1 MKILSYPLLL
11 ACLALLVACKRDA
24 EPAAKQ
30 RAPASSQVSVVQLSP
45 EALQQVDLQVERVQR
60 HPYKR
65 ALQVSGVV
73 KPNPNRLVDVSW
85 LIPGRAIEVLANVGD
100 RVRQGQIL
108 ARVDSTDLGL
118 AQSEYLKA
126 QAHLAVAEKG
136 LERAQHLLDAKVIG
150 TGEYQRR
157 EGETL
162 AGRADHRAAAER
174 LVLLG
179 MTQPEID
186 LLARTQRINSK
197 ASIRAP
203 LEGTVIE
210 RHVNRGEVIDP
221 KTKLFVVADLS
232 ELWVMA
238 DVHEKDIPKVQL
250 GQPVEIQVTPYP
262 AETFR
267 GLIMHIGEVIEPA
280 TRTAKVRT
288 EVPNPDGR
296 LKAEMFA
303 TVKIVTTVEDQV
315 LAVPG
320 IAVQRDRGRDIV
332 FVRTGPTQFEPR
344 EVVVGEP
351 SGDIVPIL
359 KGVSEGEEVVT
370 KGSFILK
377 SELNKKELEPA

>member
-1 MKILSYPLLL
+1 MKLLGYILLL
-11 ACLALLVACKRDA
+11 ACLVLLLACKRNA

-30 RAPASSQVSVVQLSP
+30 AAPASSRVHVVQLTP
-45 EALQQVDLQVERVQR
+45 AALQQMDLEVDRAQR
-60 HPYKR
+60 RAYKR

-85 LIPGRAIEVLANVGD
+85 LIPGRTIAVLANVGD
-100 RVRQGQIL
+100 RARQGQIL

-136 LERAQHLLDAKVIG
+136 LERARSLLEAKVIG

-162 AGRADHRAAAER
+162 AARADHRAAGER
-174 LVLLG
+174 LILLG
-179 MTQPEID
+179 MTKSEID
-186 LLARTQRINSK
+186 MLARTQRINAQ

-210 RHVNRGEVIDP
+210 RHVDPGEVIDP
-221 KTKLFVVADLS
+221 KSKLFVVADLS
-232 ELWVMA
+232 HLWVMA

-250 GQPVEIQVTPYP
+250 GQPVEIHVTPYP
-262 AETFR
+262 DEMFR

-280 TRTAKVRT
+280 TRTVKVRT

-296 LKAEMFA
+296 LKPEMFA
-303 TVKIVTTVEDQV
+303 TVKILTAAEEQV

-344 EVVVGEP
+344 DVVVGEP
-351 SGDIVPIL
+351 SGDIVPII
-359 KGVSEGEEVVT
+359 KGLNEGDEVVT

-377 SELNKKELEPA
+377 SELNKKEMEPA

>member
-1 MKILSYPLLL
+1 M
-11 ACLALLVACKRDA
+11 
-24 EPAAKQ
+24 
-30 RAPASSQVSVVQLSP
+30 
-45 EALQQVDLQVERVQR
+45 ERVQR

-162 AGRADHRAAAER
+162 AARADHRAAAER

-186 LLARTQRINSK
+186 LLARTQRINST

-221 KTKLFVVADLS
+221 KTNLFVVADL
-232 ELWVMA
+232 
-238 DVHEKDIPKVQL
+238 
-250 GQPVEIQVTPYP
+250 
-262 AETFR
+262 R
-267 GLIMHIGEVIEPA
+267 
-280 TRTAKVRT
+280 
-288 EVPNPDGR
+288 
-296 LKAEMFA
+296 
-303 TVKIVTTVEDQV
+303 
-315 LAVPG
+315 
-320 IAVQRDRGRDIV
+320 
-332 FVRTGPTQFEPR
+332 
-344 EVVVGEP
+344 
-351 SGDIVPIL
+351 
-359 KGVSEGEEVVT
+359 
-370 KGSFILK
+370 
-377 SELNKKELEPA
+377 